1 MACARPRSFLL
12 HARCLCLSECSHA
25 ILSGNPL
32 AQCRVITGLA
42 ALLSGIALFYRAIVL
57 LVEEKVPRG
66 GG

>member
-1 MACARPRSFLL
+1 MW
-12 HARCLCLSECSHA
+12 
-25 ILSGNPL
+25 
-32 AQCRVITGLA
+32 A